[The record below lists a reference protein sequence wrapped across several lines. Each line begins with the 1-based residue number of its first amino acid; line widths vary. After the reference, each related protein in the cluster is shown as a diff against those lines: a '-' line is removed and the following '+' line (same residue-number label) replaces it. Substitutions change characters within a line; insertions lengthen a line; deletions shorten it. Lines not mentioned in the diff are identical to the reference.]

1 MWLSV
6 EVQEK
11 ICESEGGRNQIFGF
25 GVGIWLSTELLEKI
39 RAGEQGRNQFFGF
52 RGRIGG

>member
-1 MWLSV
+1 MLRCRKNFAQGSRTGT
-6 EVQEK
+6 
-11 ICESEGGRNQIFGF
+11 SFLDL
-25 GVGIWLSTELLEKI
+25 GVGIWLSTELQEKI